1 MKYVYPAIFHPEEE
15 GGYSVFFPDLPGC
28 FTQGE
33 TMADAIDMAE
43 DALSL
48 MLWHMEKQK
57 KSIPAAQDARGVK
70 AEAGE
75 YVTLVKADTT
85 EYQKKH
91 DNRAVKKTLS
101 IPAWLNTMAVDR
113 GVNFS
118 NVLQQA
124 LMRTLDIKEKPSI

>member
-48 MLWHMEKQK
+48 MLWHMEKEKQ
-57 KSIPAAQDARGVK
+57 SIPTAQDARAVK
-70 AEAGE
+70 AEMGD

-101 IPAWLNTMAVDR
+101 IPAWLNNLAVEK

-124 LMRTLDIKEKPSI
+124 LIKTLGIEKKNA